1 MDTTAIIVVA
11 AVVLI
16 VAIGV
21 AVFMQRRTKT
31 LQSRFGSEYDRTVDE
46 TGGRMKAEREL
57 SQRAKRVESFDIRP
71 LDHND
76 RMAYI
81 ERWRSI
87 QAQFVD
93 DPGAAVAGA
102 DRLLGEVMRK
112 RGYPV
117 ADFEQRAADLSVD
130 HADVVDNYRA
140 AHEIAM
146 RHDRGDAG
154 TEDLRQAM
162 IHCRAL
168 FEDLVGLP
176 DGRDRQTQREEER
189 HVRH

>member
-1 MDTTAIIVVA
+1 MDTTAIIIVA
-11 AVVLI
+11 AVVVI

-71 LDHND
+71 LDPND

-81 ERWRSI
+81 ERWRGI